1 MKCGSAGTAFRVEG
15 TAEGK
20 AWVRTRSAYFQTA
33 RRPER
38 PGTGE
43 GVSGGTRAGPGR
55 HGAEGFPCDG
65 SPLEGGAAPVG
76 TRCAFACHVPL
87 SSGLSLPGSALSLTH
102 SDFRALC
109 SVWPFLSTR
118 PCPLRMDLGDA
129 PVRLPRA
136 RAVLGF
142 RPCVFAALD

>member
-76 TRCAFACHVPL
+76 TRCAFACDAPCPADSRCQAQPSPSL
-87 SSGLSLPGSALSLTH
+87 TRTSGL
-102 SDFRALC
+102 
-109 SVWPFLSTR
+109 
-118 PCPLRMDLGDA
+118 
-129 PVRLPRA
+129 
-136 RAVLGF
+136 
-142 RPCVFAALD
+142 CVQYGLF